1 VIVDTSVLVAVLRN
15 EPEAADLLR
24 LMLDHGP
31 IRVSAATLVEAAVV
45 LGETRHGDL
54 DDLLHGL
61 EAVVEPFDLEQAS
74 AARSGYARYGKG
86 SGSRARL
93 NLGDSYSYA
102 LARVTGEPLLFT
114 GDDFT
119 HTDVVP
125 ALPA

>member
-1 VIVDTSVLVAVLRN
+1 MIVDTSVLVAVLRD

-24 LMLDHGP
+24 LMQSHAP
-31 IRVSAATLVEAAVV
+31 VRVSAATLVEAAVV

-74 AARSGYARYGKG
+74 VARSGYARYGKG
-86 SGSRARL
+86 SGSPARL
-93 NLGDSYSYA
+93 NLGDSYAYA
-102 LARVTGEPLLFT
+102 LARVTGEPLLFK
-114 GDDFT
+114 GDDFA

-125 ALPA
+125 ARTA